1 MARAYLEGL
10 PSWSADRARYPSAMA
25 SGGSYGSDDPSIKPG
40 LIDRLRSAFLK
51 PVEPGAVEEA
61 PVTPRSVEELEED
74 IRVAD
79 DTERLL
85 GLVAAP
91 MAAALGILIIN
102 LLISHDPG
110 PYLKGGLVNPQ
121 HVSVSLYHSLTLV
134 LLGLAILMLVMGW
147 LRKRLFLGIV
157 MSLYG
162 LAVFNLHYWGFGIP
176 FILGGAW
183 LLVRAYRAQRELRV
197 ATGDLPSR
205 RAGGGSTVARP
216 KANKRYTPPT

>member
-1 MARAYLEGL
+1 
-10 PSWSADRARYPSAMA
+10 MA
-25 SGGSYGSDDPSIKPG
+25 SGDSYGSNDPSIKPG
-40 LIDRLRSAFLK
+40 LVDRLRSAFLK

-134 LLGLAILMLVMGW
+134 LLGLAVLMLVMGW

-183 LLVRAYRAQRELRV
+183 LLVRAYRVQRELRV

-205 RAGGGSTVARP
+205 RAGGGAAVARP
-216 KANKRYTPPT
+216 RANKRYTPPT

>member
-1 MARAYLEGL
+1 
-10 PSWSADRARYPSAMA
+10 
-25 SGGSYGSDDPSIKPG
+25 
-40 LIDRLRSAFLK
+40 LRSAFLK
-51 PVEPGAVEEA
+51 PAQPGSVEEA
-61 PVTPRSVEELEED
+61 PVKPRSVEELEED

-110 PYLKGGLVNPQ
+110 PYLKDGLVNPQ

-134 LLGLAILMLVMGW
+134 LLGLAVLMLVMGW

-216 KANKRYTPPT
+216 RANKRYTPPT

>member
-1 MARAYLEGL
+1 M
-10 PSWSADRARYPSAMA
+10 
-25 SGGSYGSDDPSIKPG
+25 
-40 LIDRLRSAFLK
+40 
-51 PVEPGAVEEA
+51 
-61 PVTPRSVEELEED
+61 
-74 IRVAD
+74 
-79 DTERLL
+79 
-85 GLVAAP
+85 
-91 MAAALGILIIN
+91 
-102 LLISHDPG
+102 
-110 PYLKGGLVNPQ
+110 KGGLVNPQ

-205 RAGGGSTVARP
+205 RAGGGPAVARP

>member
-1 MARAYLEGL
+1 
-10 PSWSADRARYPSAMA
+10 MA
-25 SGGSYGSDDPSIKPG
+25 SSDSYGSDDPSIKPG
-40 LIDRLRSAFLK
+40 LVDRLRSTFLK

-102 LLISHDPG
+102 LLISHDPAQ
-110 PYLKGGLVNPQ
+110 YLKGGLVNPQ

-134 LLGLAILMLVMGW
+134 LLGLAVLMLVMGW

-216 KANKRYTPPT
+216 RANKRYTPPT